1 MNASRFESYQTF
13 ERYQAEC
20 KLQDQARE
28 LLYAVE
34 AKADAGVR
42 KAERLIEPSWQRYNR
57 RSGRVNIAAD
67 RHWGA
72 L

>member
-1 MNASRFESYQTF
+1 MNPSTFEVHQTF

-34 AKADAGVR
+34 AKADAGVH

-57 RSGRVNIAAD
+57 CSGRVNMAAD
-67 RHWGA
+67 LHWGA